1 MVLAASAL
9 ALTGSGAMRKPG
21 KAEKWAARGERLSAA
36 LRENLKRRKAQARA
50 RATGTAQDDD
60 AATTVENESKVP
72 DFRRNPGS
80 D

>member
-1 MVLAASAL
+1 
-9 ALTGSGAMRKPG
+9 MRRPG

-50 RATGTAQDDD
+50 RAAGTTADDD
-60 AATTVENESKVP
+60 EAATPESESEGP
-72 DFRRNPGS
+72 DFRRNRGS